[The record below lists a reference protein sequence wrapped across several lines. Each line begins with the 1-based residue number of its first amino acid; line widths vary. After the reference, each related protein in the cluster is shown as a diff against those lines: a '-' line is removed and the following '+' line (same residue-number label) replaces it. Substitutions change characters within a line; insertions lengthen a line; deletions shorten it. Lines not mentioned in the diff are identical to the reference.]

1 MASGLHV
8 FDFILDRETALALP
22 GRSRSSEA
30 ESGSAANPE
39 RATDRLVRL
48 DDAGRRLVDRH
59 LRLLLTLNRHQGRDA
74 A

>member
-8 FDFILDRETALALP
+8 FDFVLERERALVLP
-22 GRSRSSEA
+22 DRSRSSEA
-30 ESGSAANPE
+30 ESGSAADPA
-39 RATDRLVRL
+39 RPTDRLVRL

-59 LRLLLTLNRHQGRDA
+59 LRLLMTHQRHQGRDA